1 MFMLKWFMYTMTKPQ
16 EIRPV
21 FISSI
26 KAAYTVNE
34 IQDILQRTQIGNAT
48 VAKKVIGLKIS
59 GTKMNK

>member
-1 MFMLKWFMYTMTKPQ
+1 MYMMTKPQ

-26 KAAYTVNE
+26 KAAYTANE
-34 IQDILQRTQIGNAT
+34 IQDILQRTQLGNAT
-48 VAKKVIGLKIS
+48 VAKKVIGLEIS